1 MKQLLMPRRLITIS
15 CMNKTHYNPSRR
27 PNRPPRPE
35 RPQRPDRTP
44 PSLMPTT
51 LWDFPAQNYGG
62 SRQGDTA
69 YVGATPSYVVWNMV
83 ERYSQ
88 PGDLV
93 VDPMAGSGTTLD
105 VARDLGRKALA
116 YDLVPRRQDIF
127 RADCRKLP
135 LEDGKAALVF
145 VDPPYSTHIEYSA
158 DSRCIGKLDAE
169 GSEYYEAMALALAE
183 INRILK
189 PGGYLGLYVSDSFV
203 KGKGFFPIGFE
214 LFSLMREHFL
224 AVDIISVVRH
234 NKTLAMGNYRKAAL
248 DGNFYLRGFNYLFI
262 MQKPVA
268 ARPAQRAGK
277 GSRPKN
283 AGRSAKTRQGGN
295 AHPRKRS

>member
-1 MKQLLMPRRLITIS
+1 
-15 CMNKTHYNPSRR
+15 
-27 PNRPPRPE
+27 
-35 RPQRPDRTP
+35 
-44 PSLMPTT
+44 MPTT

-69 YVGATPSYVVWNMV
+69 YVGATPSYVIWNMV
-83 ERYSQ
+83 ERYSR

-127 RADCRKLP
+127 RADCRTLP

-145 VDPPYSTHIEYSA
+145 VDPPYSTHVEYS
-158 DSRCIGKLDAE
+158 DDPRCIGKLDAE
-169 GSEYYEAMALALAE
+169 GPEYYEAMALALAE

-214 LFSLMREHFL
+214 LFGIMREHFIPID
-224 AVDIISVVRH
+224 VISVVRH

-262 MQKPVA
+262 MRKPEAV
-268 ARPAQRAGK
+268 RPAAPRAG
-277 GSRPKN
+277 R
-283 AGRSAKTRQGGN
+283 AKTSHQHNPGRRGKAKPGGRP
-295 AHPRKRS
+295 HPRKYS